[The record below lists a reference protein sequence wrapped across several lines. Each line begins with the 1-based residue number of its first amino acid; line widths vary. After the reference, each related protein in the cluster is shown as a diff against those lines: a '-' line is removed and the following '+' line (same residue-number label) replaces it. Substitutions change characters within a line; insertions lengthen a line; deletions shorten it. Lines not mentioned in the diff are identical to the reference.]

1 MMKLQVILSAAAWL
15 LVSLPFSEATI
26 SASEVNR
33 YWTDANEILTNLDQY
48 QALWVRFH
56 NCV

>member
-1 MMKLQVILSAAAWL
+1 MKLQVILSAAAWL
-15 LVSLPFSEATI
+15 LLSLPISEATI

-33 YWTDANEILTNLDQY
+33 YWTDANEIMVNLDQY